1 MTIDGKAIALG
12 VKESLRERVADL
24 KEKFGRVPCLAVVI
38 VGDNPASHS
47 YVRSKIEAAAFVGID
62 GHEIELPADVTEEE
76 LLHTVATLDAD
87 PSIDGVLVQL
97 PLPPQVNPDKVLD
110 VISPEKDVDG
120 FHPRNVASLHL
131 GRPCTFP
138 CTPKGIIRLIDSTGT
153 VIDGKRAVVIGRS
166 NIVGKPVAKLLQDR
180 NATVTVAHSHTPDLA
195 ALTREADILVVAT
208 GHAGLVDGTMIKPG
222 AVVIDVGI
230 TRRGK
235 RIIGDVDFA
244 SASQVASY
252 ITPVP
257 GGVGPMTVAMLMENT
272 IECFEARMQQI
283 S

>member
-1 MTIDGKAIALG
+1 MVAGLPLFGQALG
-12 VKESLRERVADL
+12 QAELQEIRGSFVKDEQTAALQN
-24 KEKFGRVPCLAVVI
+24 VI
-38 VGDNPASHS
+38 SH
-47 YVRSKIEAAAFVGID
+47 
-62 GHEIELPADVTEEE
+62 
-76 LLHTVATLDAD
+76 TLDLSKLA
-87 PSIDGVLVQL
+87 IR
-97 PLPPQVNPDKVLD
+97 VNPDKVLD

>member
-12 VKESLRERVADL
+12 IKESLKERVAGL
-24 KEKFGRVPCLAVVI
+24 KDRFGRVPCLAVVI

-47 YVRSKIEAAAFVGID
+47 YVRSKIEAASFVGID
-62 GHEIELPADVTEEE
+62 GHEIEFPSDVTELE
-76 LLHTVATLDAD
+76 LLQTVAALDAD
-87 PSIDGVLVQL
+87 PAIDGILVQL
-97 PLPPQVNPDKVLD
+97 PLPQQIDPDKVLD

-153 VIDGKRAVVIGRS
+153 VIDGKRAVVVGRS

-195 ALTREADILVVAT
+195 ALTRQADILVVAT
-208 GHAGLVDGTMIKPG
+208 GHAGLVDGSMIKPG

-230 TRRGK
+230 TRRGNH
-235 RIIGDVDFA
+235 IIGDVDFA

-272 IECFEARMQQI
+272 IECFESRMGV
-283 S
+283 

>member
-12 VKESLRERVADL
+12 IKESLRERVAGL
-24 KEKFGRVPCLAVVI
+24 KDRYGRVPCLAVVI

-47 YVRSKIEAAAFVGID
+47 YVRSKIEAASFVGID
-62 GHEIELPADVTEEE
+62 GHEIEFPSDVTELE
-76 LLHTVATLDAD
+76 LLQTVAALDAD
-87 PSIDGVLVQL
+87 PAIDGILVQL
-97 PLPPQVNPDKVLD
+97 PLPQQIDPDKVLD

-153 VIDGKRAVVIGRS
+153 VIDGKRAVVVGRS

-208 GHAGLVDGTMIKPG
+208 GHAGLIDGSMVKPG

-230 TRRGK
+230 TRMGK
-235 RIIGDVDFA
+235 RIVGDVDFA

-272 IECFEARMQQI
+272 IECFESRQAA
-283 S
+283 

>member
-12 VKESLRERVADL
+12 IKESLRERVAGL
-24 KEKFGRVPCLAVVI
+24 KDRYGRVPCLAVVI

-47 YVRSKIEAAAFVGID
+47 YVRSKIEAASFVGID
-62 GHEIELPADVTEEE
+62 GHEIEFPSDVTELE
-76 LLHTVATLDAD
+76 LLQTVAALDAD
-87 PSIDGVLVQL
+87 PAIDGILVQL
-97 PLPPQVNPDKVLD
+97 PLPQQIDPDKVLD

-120 FHPRNVASLHL
+120 FHPHNVASLHL

-153 VIDGKRAVVIGRS
+153 VIDGKRAVVVGRS

-208 GHAGLVDGTMIKPG
+208 GHAGLIDGSMVKPG

-230 TRRGK
+230 TRMGK
-235 RIIGDVDFA
+235 RIVGDVDFA

-252 ITPVP
+252 ITPGP

-272 IECFEARMQQI
+272 IECFESRQAA
-283 S
+283 